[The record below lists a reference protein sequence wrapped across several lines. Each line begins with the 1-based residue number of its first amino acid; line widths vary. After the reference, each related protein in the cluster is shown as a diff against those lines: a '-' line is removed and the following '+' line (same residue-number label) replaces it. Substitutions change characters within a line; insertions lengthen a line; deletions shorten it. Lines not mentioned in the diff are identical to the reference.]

1 VREPDRNMN
10 RNNAGSF
17 LQRLHGALDRNGG
30 TVRFLAKDHATGQV
44 RRFTAKPGDLP
55 AFSGIGAEWHVYA
68 TVAAFNGK
76 TRHADNAVA
85 VPAVWADLDPPAELA
100 GDPLDEWRHAA
111 ELRLATFTPA
121 PSVIVFS
128 GRGLHAYWIFNTGVL
143 LDKPQ
148 VRDLVVGVNRALAD
162 ALDGDAVGDLAR
174 LMRLPGTVNPKTG
187 LACREIWTEG
197 PRYSLPEL
205 VDALNVKPHT
215 LKRAVDADLPG
226 ANTAIREGSGRRSRG
241 RPRLG
246 ATLRDLRGLPPWA
259 RALVIGGA
267 WRGRDRYRRP
277 GGGPDRSRADL
288 AVGGAMV
295 RAGWSTEKIAAAFQR
310 EDWKIG
316 ARYLE
321 LHEQEGEGRARD
333 YLTRTI
339 RKAAQS

>member
-1 VREPDRNMN
+1 MN
-10 RNNAGSF
+10 RNDAVSF
-17 LQRLHGALDRNGG
+17 LQRLHGTLDRDGG
-30 TVRFLAKDHATGQV
+30 TVRFLAKNATTGRI

-55 AFSGIGAEWHVYA
+55 TFSGIGDGWHVYA
-68 TVAAFNGK
+68 TVAVFDGK

-100 GDPLDEWRHAA
+100 GDDLDEWRHAA

-121 PSVIVFS
+121 PSLIVFS
-128 GRGLHAYWIFNTGVL
+128 GRGLHAYWIFAASLPLVGSDVC
-143 LDKPQ
+143 
-148 VRDLVVGVNRALAD
+148 DLVVGVNRALAD

-187 LACREIWTEG
+187 LVAREIWTEG

-215 LKRAVDADLPG
+215 LKRGADADLPG
-226 ANTAIREGSGRRSRG
+226 GKTAIREGSGRRSRG

-259 RALVIGGA
+259 RELVIGGA

-288 AVGGAMV
+288 AVVGAMV
-295 RAGWSTEKIAAAFQR
+295 RAGWSPAKIAAAFQR

-316 ARYLE
+316 DRYLE

>member
-1 VREPDRNMN
+1 
-10 RNNAGSF
+10 
-17 LQRLHGALDRNGG
+17 
-30 TVRFLAKDHATGQV
+30 
-44 RRFTAKPGDLP
+44 
-55 AFSGIGAEWHVYA
+55 
-68 TVAAFNGK
+68 
-76 TRHADNAVA
+76 VA
-85 VPAVWADLDPPAELA
+85 VPACWADLDPPAELA
-100 GDPLDEWRHAA
+100 GAPLDEWRHAA

-128 GRGLHAYWIFNTGVL
+128 GRGLHAYWIFSVREL

-148 VRDLVVGVNRALAD
+148 VRELVVAVNRTLAD

-187 LACREIWTEG
+187 LVCREIWTEG
-197 PRYSLPEL
+197 PRYSLSEL
-205 VDALNVKPHT
+205 VDALNVKLHT

-226 ANTAIREGSGRRSRG
+226 GKTAIREGSGRRSRG

-246 ATLRDLRGLPPWA
+246 ATVRDLRGLPPWA
-259 RALVIGGA
+259 RELVIGGA

-288 AVGGAMV
+288 AAVGAMV
-295 RAGWSTEKIAAAFQR
+295 RAGWSTEKIAAAFMRQ
-310 EDWKIG
+310 DWKIG
-316 ARYLE
+316 DRFLE
-321 LHEQEGEGRARD
+321 LRELEGDTRARD